1 VYHQYSLPGFEPDPS
16 SSPSQLHISTAT
28 SNAVGER
35 AVQVILHASAT
46 FGTDY
51 PWMVDW
57 VTCDLPL
64 SKTVEVNGGL
74 IIAVDQYG
82 VREWATDRRL
92 PVVGSYDATV
102 YVRTKGSGLELSGN
116 PAKFLQGHNL
126 FGSSDVRGLVYQT
139 ALRVCAAIGVKP
151 HYQDLSAWLAGDY
164 NLRRVDCTR
173 MFALEDREQ
182 VRRWLV
188 AVGQIAHGR
197 HQKVTQ
203 FDGQTV
209 YLGKHSRRTTL
220 KAYCKGDE
228 LKAHPLP
235 AEMPQRASQKLTA
248 HADNKLRVELSV
260 RSMALRDFGL
270 QRASKWTRTTGARLL
285 AHYIGKL
292 EVSDIMALDDNV
304 AESLPSGMLGVYH
317 RWRAGEDMRA
327 TMPRRTFYR
336 WRARFLP
343 YGVDIAITR
352 PRLVESETRY
362 LLGAPLKSFIEGP
375 GEPPPTWAK
384 RERLLA

>member
-1 VYHQYSLPGFEPDPS
+1 
-16 SSPSQLHISTAT
+16 
-28 SNAVGER
+28 
-35 AVQVILHASAT
+35 
-46 FGTDY
+46 
-51 PWMVDW
+51 MVDW

-64 SKTVEVNGGL
+64 SKTVEVNGGR

-82 VREWATDRRL
+82 AREWATDRRL
-92 PVVGSYDATV
+92 PIVGSYDAAV
-102 YVRTKGSGLELSGN
+102 YVRTKGNGLELSGN
-116 PAKFLQGHNL
+116 PSKFLQGHNL
-126 FGSSDVRGLVYQT
+126 FGSPDVRGLVYQT
-139 ALRVCAAIGVKP
+139 ALRVCREVGVKP
-151 HYQDLSAWLAGDY
+151 HYEDLSAWLAGHYD
-164 NLRRVDCTR
+164 LRRVDCTR
-173 MFALEDREQ
+173 MFALEDRAQ

-203 FDGQTV
+203 YDGQTV
-209 YLGKHSRRTTL
+209 YLGKHSRRSTL

-228 LKAHPLP
+228 LQIHPLP
-235 AEMPQRASQKLTA
+235 AEMPQRACQRLTEY
-248 HADNKLRVELSV
+248 ADNKLRVELSV
-260 RSMALRDFGL
+260 RSMTLRDLGL
-270 QRASKWTRTTGARLL
+270 RRASSWTLATGARLL
-285 AHYIGKL
+285 AHYISRL

-304 AESLPSGMLGVYH
+304 AESLPKGMLGVYH

-327 TMPRRTFYR
+327 TMSRRTFYR

-352 PRLVESETRY
+352 PRLVEPETRY

-375 GEPPPTWAK
+375 GEPPPAWAR